1 MELCPSLR
9 PIQKSLVV
17 FDPTN
22 KEHLKAFEMLCL
34 GESRNADSTV
44 KQHPTLRFEL
54 EDKFLDVRSM
64 MYNKVGQYYLEN
76 YLP

>member
-9 PIQKSLVV
+9 PIQKNFVT

-22 KEHLKAFEMLCL
+22 REHLKAFEMLCL
-34 GESRNADSTV
+34 GEHRDSTVPV

-54 EDKFLDVRSM
+54 EDNFLDVRSM
-64 MYNKVGQYYLEN
+64 MFHKVGRQHISN
-76 YLP
+76 VA